1 VAFTSFGWHHG
12 VQAIKIRRLVIK
24 EEMRKAENVAEETTN
39 SKAFTIVARAGYAVS
54 GLLHMLIGAIAL
66 QLAFGRSGE
75 ADVSGAVASL
85 ANQPA
90 GPFLLWACFAACA
103 ALALWQLGNAILGYR
118 NGSDN
123 KLTKR
128 LSAAGQ
134 AIVFAALAATI
145 ISFVMGKGQNS
156 RESSTDVTATL
167 MKAPFGVFLLV
178 AVGAGIA
185 ITGIVFAVRGFR
197 QTFTKDLT
205 LSSERTVRKFQLAV
219 GVVGYIAKG
228 IALFLVGLLVVIAA
242 VRVQPEQSTGLDGG
256 LKALKEQPYGPYLLA
271 AVAVGLVAYGI
282 FLMVKAKTLR
292 T

>member
-1 VAFTSFGWHHG
+1 
-12 VQAIKIRRLVIK
+12 
-24 EEMRKAENVAEETTN
+24 VAEEASN
-39 SKAFTIVARAGYAVS
+39 SRVFAIVARAGYAVS

-118 NGSDN
+118 NESDN

-145 ISFVMGKGQNS
+145 ISFVIGKGQNS
-156 RESSTDVTATL
+156 RESTTDVTATL

-197 QTFTKDLT
+197 QTFTTDLT
-205 LSSERTVRKFQLAV
+205 LSSERTVRKLQLAV
-219 GVVGYIAKG
+219 GLVGYIAKG